1 MSIRNRLA
9 VALIMALCATARADG
24 IGGGIGGANG
34 IGSGVGDPNGIASEV
49 INLTPTPPPT
59 CAGVVDFSVG
69 CALPMFRGI
78 P

>member
-1 MSIRNRLA
+1 MRQFLIALA
-9 VALIMALCATARADG
+9 VAAAMLSVAQAQVWIMSPSG
-24 IGGGIGGANG
+24 HIPPWGAG
-34 IGSGVGDPNGIASEV
+34 KHSSG
-49 INLTPTPPPT
+49 PPPT